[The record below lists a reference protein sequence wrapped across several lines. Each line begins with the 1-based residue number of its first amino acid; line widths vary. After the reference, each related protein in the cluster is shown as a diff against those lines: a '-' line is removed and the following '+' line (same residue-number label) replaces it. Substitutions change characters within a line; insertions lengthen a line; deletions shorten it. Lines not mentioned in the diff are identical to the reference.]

1 MFLTSLA
8 ILIELVVLVAVCSE
22 IWRNRRASFEPVREV
37 LRRSLLQILQKKFWS
52 RYPAFPSWTEGLVLY
67 AANK

>member
-1 MFLTSLA
+1 MFPTLLA
-8 ILIELVVLVAVCSE
+8 GLIIIVVLVAVGSE
-22 IWRNRRASFEPVREV
+22 IWRNRRASLEPVREV

-52 RYPAFPSWTEGLVLY
+52 RYPAFPSWAEGLVLY